1 MTGSNPAGPTTGRA
15 DLNVDAPEPRRWKA
29 LSVTLV
35 AGFMSLLDVS
45 IVSVALPSLQ
55 RDLGTT
61 PSEVQWVVSGYAL
74 TFGLALV
81 PAGRLGD
88 AIGRRRMFMSALA
101 GFVLFSALAGAA
113 PNATWLVFA
122 RLAQGI
128 AAGALAPQNSALIQQ
143 MFRGAERGR
152 AFGFFGATVGIS
164 TAVGPI
170 IGGLILALA
179 EGPDGWRWI
188 FYVNVPIGV
197 VALLLAARFIP
208 HTRNR
213 SRGHIDVV
221 GTGLLGGVV
230 LALLLPLVEA
240 GAGGLAR
247 LWWLFPIAAVLAV
260 GFVLWERREVR
271 RGKEPLLDIE
281 LVMCTPGY
289 ATGVALA
296 TIYFIGFSGIW
307 LVFALYFQIGLGYT
321 PLQSGLAVTPFAL
334 GSATSAVV
342 GGRLVARL
350 GRLLTVMGLALVV
363 VGVTAA
369 GVVLWL
375 APPHMAGSLVALPLL
390 VGGIGGGWV
399 IAPNTTM
406 TLRFVP
412 VATAGS
418 AGGALQTGQRI
429 GAAVGT
435 ATLTGIF
442 YSVLASS
449 GGDFRR
455 AVAFAVGVASVV
467 EVLALLVGILEWRTD
482 RKRAGLRQT
491 PVELPC
497 PELH

>member
-1 MTGSNPAGPTTGRA
+1 
-15 DLNVDAPEPRRWKA
+15 
-29 LSVTLV
+29 
-35 AGFMSLLDVS
+35 MSLLDVS
-45 IVSVALPSLQ
+45 IVSVALPSFQ

-61 PSEVQWVVSGYAL
+61 PAEVQWVVAGYAL

-88 AIGRRRMFMSALA
+88 AIGRRRMFLSALA

-128 AAGALAPQNSALIQQ
+128 TAGALAPQNSALIQQ

-170 IGGLILALA
+170 AGGLILALA
-179 EGPDGWRWI
+179 DGPDAWRWI

-197 VALLLAARFIP
+197 VALLLAARCIP
-208 HTRNR
+208 RNR
-213 SRGHIDVV
+213 SGSRGHVDVV

-240 GAGGLAR
+240 GAGGLPR
-247 LWWLFPIAAVLAV
+247 LWWLFPVAAVLAV

-271 RGKEPLLDIE
+271 RGKEPLFDVE
-281 LVMCTPGY
+281 LVRCTPGY
-289 ATGVALA
+289 ATGVALG
-296 TIYFIGFSGIW
+296 TIYFTGFSGIW
-307 LVFALYFQIGLGYT
+307 LVFALYFQTGLGYT

-350 GRLLTVMGLALVV
+350 GRLLTVMGLTLVV
-363 VGVTAA
+363 LGITAA

-375 APPHMAGSLVALPLL
+375 APPHLAGSLVTLPLL

-412 VATAGS
+412 VSAAGS
-418 AGGALQTGQRI
+418 ASGALQTGQRI

-435 ATLTGIF
+435 GLLIGIF

-449 GGDFRR
+449 GGDFHR
-455 AVAFAVGVASVV
+455 AVAIAIGVASVV

-482 RKRAGLRQT
+482 RKRTGLPQT